1 MAHKINIIN
10 GKAPSAGVGGVS
22 DADLSNIAVN
32 LLAKGVASV
41 NHYKVEAQ
49 ATPDMT
55 VKVNTGKAYVA
66 NPSGSMVYVSDLDAN
81 ANVTIA
87 SNSSGNPRIDA
98 IVIKLDLGVTPNNY
112 ADNVASLVAVQGTPA
127 ASPSAPTDGEIQ
139 TAVGSGNP
147 FYRLANVTVANGATS
162 ITNANI
168 SDQRSGV
175 QLKLLNGYFRFN
187 ISTSK
192 LQFSHD
198 GTNYKDVGAGT
209 ATPTFTVVGTLT
221 VGTDVAPLIIAPFAL
236 TIKKAFARVKT
247 APAGASIIVD
257 INKNGTSIWATTQ
270 ANRLTIAAA
279 ANSASQASFDTTSI
293 AEGDYLTLDV
303 DQVGST
309 IAGADLTVELYC
321 EAA

>member
-1 MAHKINIIN
+1 M
-10 GKAPSAGVGGVS
+10 GGVS

-32 LLAKGVASV
+32 LLAKGIVGV

-49 ATPDMT
+49 ETPDMT
-55 VKVNTGKAYVA
+55 VKVNTGKCYVA
-66 NPSGSMVYVSDLDAN
+66 NPLGSMVYVSDLDAN

-127 ASPSAPTDGEIQ
+127 ASPSAPTDEEIQ
-139 TAVGSGNP
+139 TAIGSGNP
-147 FYRLANVTVANGATS
+147 FYRLANVTVANGASS
-162 ITNANI
+162 ITNVDI

-175 QLKLLNGYFRFN
+175 QLKLLSGYFRFN

-209 ATPTFTVVGTLT
+209 ATPTFTVIGTLT

-247 APAGASIIVD
+247 APTGASIIVD
-257 INKNGTSIWATTQ
+257 INKNGSTIWSTQ
-270 ANRLTIAAA
+270 SNRLTIAAT
-279 ANSASQASFDTTSI
+279 ANSASQTYFDTTSI

-309 IAGADLTVELYC
+309 VAGADLTVELYC

>member
-1 MAHKINIIN
+1 MAHKVAIIN

-32 LLAKGVASV
+32 LMRAGVAGT
-41 NHYKVEAQ
+41 NDYKVEAQ

-55 VKVNTGKAYVA
+55 VKVNSGKAYVYKSD
-66 NPSGSMVYVSDLDAN
+66 NSMAYVSYLDAN
-81 ANVTIA
+81 QNVTIS

-98 IVIKLDLGVTPNNY
+98 VVIKIDLGVTPNNY
-112 ADNVASLVAVQGTPA
+112 ADNVASLVVVQGTPA
-127 ASPSAPTDGEIQ
+127 ASPVAPTDAEIQ

-147 FYRLANVTVANGATS
+147 FYRLAEVYVANGATS

-168 SDQRSGV
+168 TDKRAGV
-175 QLKLLNGYFRFN
+175 QIKLLNGYFRFN

-198 GTNYKDVGAGT
+198 GTTYKDIGAGT
-209 ATPTFTVVGTLT
+209 ATPTFTIVGTLVVGTDLT
-221 VGTDVAPLIIAPFAL
+221 PLLIAPIAL
-236 TIKKAFARVKT
+236 TIKKAFARIKT
-247 APAGASIIVD
+247 APAGASIIID
-257 INKNGTSIWATTQ
+257 INKNGTSIWAVNQ

-279 ANSASQASFDTTSI
+279 ANSATQTSFDTSSL

-309 IAGADLTVELYC
+309 TAGADLTVELYC